1 MGQLARPSPRQSQQS
16 TPALAAFC
24 WTWALSVT
32 DWNPPNWIR
41 IPGVLALPVGAAVSA
56 GSAIGGRR
64 SAPRGLAAAGLA
76 LTAADLIGFIVLLVV
91 LG

>member
-1 MGQLARPSPRQSQQS
+1 
-16 TPALAAFC
+16 
-24 WTWALSVT
+24 VT
-32 DWNPPNWIR
+32 DWNPPNRIQ